1 MKKNQKTKIKKFNN
15 IKKSIKAFILDEDGF
30 VSRENI
36 LAIGLATISALGVL
50 ASISNSYSAHSSHG
64 SHGSSNFLVDEPVT
78 GTHCYRIVG
87 THTNHPSHASHDSY

>member
-50 ASISNSYSAHSSHG
+50 ASISNSYSAHTSHP
-64 SHGSSNFLVDEPVT
+64 SHGSSNFLGNQSVA
-78 GTHCYRIVG
+78 GTQCWKLYG
-87 THTNHPSHASHDSY
+87 YHTNHPSHASHDSY

>member
-36 LAIGLATISALGVL
+36 LAIGLVTISALGVL
-50 ASISNSYSAHSSHG
+50 ASISNSYAEHTSHS
-64 SHGSSNFLVDEPVT
+64 SHGSSNFLVDEAVP
-78 GTHCYRIVG
+78 GTYCYRIVG
-87 THTNHPSHASHDSY
+87 THTNHPSHGSHDSY